1 MEEWKEYK
9 ISEIIEEI
17 AMGPFGSNI
26 KVDNFIDFGIPVLNG
41 SNLQGFKLNEDSFN
55 YVSEEK
61 ADSLGRAN
69 AFRGDVV
76 ITHRGTLGQIVY
88 IPLDSKYERYVISQ
102 SQFRLRLNQ
111 NIIRPDFF
119 VYFFHTRIGQ
129 HRILMNASQ
138 VGVPALARPTSTFK
152 EITIP
157 VPPMEIQ
164 NRVMAILLSLD
175 DKIELNRRINE
186 NLEQQAQALFKSWF
200 VDFEPFKDGK
210 FVDSELG
217 MIPEGWKVG
226 TLSDIANVTMGQSPK
241 GTSYN
246 ENGEGIVFYQGRA
259 DFGNRYPSV
268 RLFTT
273 EPTRYADPF
282 SVLLSVRAPVGDINI
297 AVEKCCIGRG
307 LASIYSKTGHQSF
320 VLYTMFSLKKEL
332 DKFNSEGTVFGSI
345 NRSSIENLKI
355 VIPPINVMDKF
366 EHLVSKIDDM
376 LLNLFQET
384 TRLAQLRDIL
394 LPRFMSGE
402 LIITDI
408 VDKNL
413 SE

>member
-1 MEEWKEYK
+1 MEEWKEYRLGELTIGK
-9 ISEIIEEI
+9 GEYGIGAS
-17 AMGPFGSNI
+17 AVPF
-26 KVDNFIDFGIPVLNG
+26 
-41 SNLQGFKLNEDSFN
+41 DSSK
-55 YVSEEK
+55 YTY
-61 ADSLGRAN
+61 LR
-69 AFRGDVV
+69 
-76 ITHRGTLGQIVY
+76 ITDINDDGTLNKQNLMSVDDINACNYILQKNDIVFARTGN
-88 IPLDSKYERYVISQ
+88 STGRS
-102 SQFRLRLNQ
+102 
-111 NIIRPDFF
+111 
-119 VYFFHTRIGQ
+119 YFYDGSDGVLIYAGFLIKFSIDDNKVNP
-129 HRILMNASQ
+129 RILKYYTHSKPYFDWVHSFDTGGTRGNINAKTYGTMPIILPS
-138 VGVPALARPTSTFK
+138 RK
-152 EITIP
+152 
-157 VPPMEIQ
+157 IQ
-164 NRVMAILLSLD
+164 DKIVSILKSFD

-186 NLEQQAQALFKSWF
+186 NLEQQAQTLFKSWF
-200 VDFEPFKDGK
+200 VDFNPFKDGK
-210 FVDSELG
+210 FIDSELG

-241 GTSYN
+241 GISYN

-259 DFGNRYPSV
+259 DFGNRYPSI

>member
-61 ADSLGRAN
+61 ADSLGKAN
-69 AFRGDVV
+69 ASRGDVV

-175 DKIELNRRINE
+175 DKIELNHCINE
-186 NLEQQAQALFKSWF
+186 NLAQQAQALFKSWF
-200 VDFEPFKDGK
+200 VDFEPFQDGK
-210 FVDSELG
+210 FVNSELG
-217 MIPEGWKVG
+217 MIPERWKAGNLEELVEVKYGKDHKKLASG
-226 TLSDIANVTMGQSPK
+226 TIPVYGSGGIMRYVDQYLYNEESVLIPRKGSLNNVMYVNHPFWTVDTMFYTHMKIEGIAKFIYLLISPK
-241 GTSYN
+241 DLLSMNSGSAVPSMTVDILNKIAVIIPPTTILQQFES
-246 ENGEGIVFYQGRA
+246 IVK
-259 DFGNRYPSV
+259 P
-268 RLFTT
+268 LFTMA
-273 EPTRYADPF
+273 E
-282 SVLLSVRAPVGDINI
+282 
-297 AVEKCCIGRG
+297 
-307 LASIYSKTGHQSF
+307 
-320 VLYTMFSLKKEL
+320 SLQKE
-332 DKFNSEGTVFGSI
+332 NY
-345 NRSSIENLKI
+345 
-355 VIPPINVMDKF
+355 
-366 EHLVSKIDDM
+366 
-376 LLNLFQET
+376 
-384 TRLAQLRDIL
+384 RLAHLRDTL
-394 LPRFMSGE
+394 LPKLMSGE
-402 LIITDI
+402 LKIND
-408 VDKNL
+408 L
-413 SE
+413 SI

>member
-61 ADSLGRAN
+61 ADSLGKAN
-69 AFRGDVV
+69 ASRGDVV

-175 DKIELNRRINE
+175 DKIELNHCINE
-186 NLEQQAQALFKSWF
+186 NLAQQAQALFKSWF
-200 VDFEPFKDGK
+200 VDFEPFQDGK
-210 FVDSELG
+210 FVNSELG
-217 MIPEGWKVG
+217 MIPERWKAGNLEELVEVKYGKDHKKLASG
-226 TLSDIANVTMGQSPK
+226 TIPVYGSGGIMRYVDQYLYNEESVLIPRKGSLNNVMYVNHPFWTVDTMFYTHMKIEGIAKFIYLLISPK
-241 GTSYN
+241 
-246 ENGEGIVFYQGRA
+246 
-259 DFGNRYPSV
+259 D
-268 RLFTT
+268 
-273 EPTRYADPF
+273 
-282 SVLLSVRAPVGDINI
+282 LLSMNSGSAVPSMTVDILNKI
-297 AVEKCCIGRG
+297 AVI
-307 LASIYSKTGHQSF
+307 
-320 VLYTMFSLKKEL
+320 
-332 DKFNSEGTVFGSI
+332 
-345 NRSSIENLKI
+345 
-355 VIPPINVMDKF
+355 IPPTTILQQF
-366 EHLVSKIDDM
+366 ESIVKP
-376 LLNLFQET
+376 LFIMADSLQKENY
-384 TRLAQLRDIL
+384 RLAHLRDTL
-394 LPRFMSGE
+394 LPKLMSGE
-402 LIITDI
+402 LKIND
-408 VDKNL
+408 L
-413 SE
+413 SI

>member
-26 KVDNFIDFGIPVLNG
+26 KVDNFIEFGIPVLNG

-61 ADSLGRAN
+61 ADSLGKAN

-88 IPLDSKYERYVISQ
+88 IPINSKHERYVISQ
-102 SQFRLRLNQ
+102 SQFRLKLNQ

-129 HRILMNASQ
+129 HLILMNASQ

-152 EITIP
+152 EISIP
-157 VPPMEIQ
+157 IPPMEIQ
-164 NRVMAILLSLD
+164 NKVMAILLSLD
-175 DKIELNRRINE
+175 DKIELNNRINE

-246 ENGEGIVFYQGRA
+246 ENGEGIIFYQGRA
-259 DFGNRYPSV
+259 DFGSRYPSI

-273 EPTRYADPF
+273 EPTRYAEPL
-282 SVLLSVRAPVGDINI
+282 SVLLSVRAPVGDINV

-320 VLYTMFSLKKEL
+320 VLYTIFSLKKEL

-345 NRSSIENLKI
+345 NKSSIENLKI
-355 VIPPINVMDKF
+355 IIPPMNIIQKF
-366 EHLVSKIDDM
+366 DSLVRSLDIKLFDLFKETEHLKEIRDT
-376 LLNLFQET
+376 LLTKL
-384 TRLAQLRDIL
+384 
-394 LPRFMSGE
+394 MSGE
-402 LIITDI
+402 L
-408 VDKNL
+408 KL
-413 SE
+413 SEIETKLNE

>member
-9 ISEIIEEI
+9 ISEVIEEI

-138 VGVPALARPTSTFK
+138 VGVPALARPTSTFR
-152 EITIP
+152 EISIP

-164 NRVMAILLSLD
+164 NRAMTMLLSLD

-226 TLSDIANVTMGQSPK
+226 NFEEFVEVKYGKDHKKLASGTIPVYGSGGIMRYVDRYLYNKESVLIPRKGSLNNVMYVNHPFWTVDTMFYTHMKIEGIAKFIYLLISPK
-241 GTSYN
+241 
-246 ENGEGIVFYQGRA
+246 
-259 DFGNRYPSV
+259 D
-268 RLFTT
+268 
-273 EPTRYADPF
+273 
-282 SVLLSVRAPVGDINI
+282 LLSMNSGSAVPSMTVDILNKI
-297 AVEKCCIGRG
+297 AI
-307 LASIYSKTGHQSF
+307 I
-320 VLYTMFSLKKEL
+320 
-332 DKFNSEGTVFGSI
+332 
-345 NRSSIENLKI
+345 
-355 VIPPINVMDKF
+355 IPPTTILQQF
-366 EHLVSKIDDM
+366 ESIVKPFFIMAESLQKE
-376 LLNLFQET
+376 NQ
-384 TRLAQLRDIL
+384 RLAHLRDTL
-394 LPRFMSGE
+394 LPKLMSGE
-402 LIITDI
+402 LKIND
-408 VDKNL
+408 L
-413 SE
+413 SI

>member
-1 MEEWKEYK
+1 MEEWKEYRLEK
-9 ISEIIEEI
+9 LTIGKGEYGIGAS
-17 AMGPFGSNI
+17 AVPF
-26 KVDNFIDFGIPVLNG
+26 
-41 SNLQGFKLNEDSFN
+41 DSSK
-55 YVSEEK
+55 YTY
-61 ADSLGRAN
+61 LR
-69 AFRGDVV
+69 
-76 ITHRGTLGQIVY
+76 ITDINDDGTLNKQNLMSVDDINACNYILKKNDIVFARTGNSTGRSY
-88 IPLDSKYERYVISQ
+88 FYDGSDGVL
-102 SQFRLRLNQ
+102 
-111 NIIRPDFF
+111 
-119 VYFFHTRIGQ
+119 VYAGFLIKFSIDDNKVNP
-129 HRILMNASQ
+129 RILKYYTHSKPYFDWVHSFDTGGTRGNINAKTYGTMPIILPS
-138 VGVPALARPTSTFK
+138 RK
-152 EITIP
+152 
-157 VPPMEIQ
+157 IQ
-164 NRVMAILLSLD
+164 DKIVSILKSFD

-210 FVDSELG
+210 FVDSEFG
-217 MIPEGWKVG
+217 KIPEGWKVG
-226 TLSDIANVTMGQSPK
+226 ILSDIANITMGQSPK

-246 ENGEGIVFYQGRA
+246 EIGNGIVFYQGRA
-259 DFGNRYPSV
+259 DFGNRFPSI

-273 EPTRYADPF
+273 EPSRYAEPH

-402 LIITDI
+402 LRPQ
-408 VDKNL
+408 
-413 SE
+413 

>member
-9 ISEIIEEI
+9 ISEVIEEI

-138 VGVPALARPTSTFK
+138 VGVPALARPTSTFR
-152 EITIP
+152 EISIP

-164 NRVMAILLSLD
+164 NRAMTMLLSLD

-186 NLEQQAQALFKSWF
+186 NLEQQAQALFKAWF

-226 TLSDIANVTMGQSPK
+226 TLSDIANVIMGQSPK

-246 ENGEGIVFYQGRA
+246 ERGDGIVFYQGRA

-273 EPTRYADPF
+273 EPTRYAEPF

-345 NRSSIENLKI
+345 NRSSIESLKI
-355 VIPPINVMDKF
+355 VIPPIGFMDKF
-366 EHLVSKIDDM
+366 EHLVSKIDNM
-376 LLNLFQET
+376 LLKLFQET
-384 TRLAQLRDIL
+384 THLAQLRDTL
-394 LPRFMSGE
+394 LPKLMSGE
-402 LIITDI
+402 L
-408 VDKNL
+408 KL
-413 SE
+413 SEIETKLDE

>member
-1 MEEWKEYK
+1 MEEWKEYRLEK
-9 ISEIIEEI
+9 LTIGKGEYGIGASAI
-17 AMGPFGSNI
+17 PF
-26 KVDNFIDFGIPVLNG
+26 
-41 SNLQGFKLNEDSFN
+41 DSSK
-55 YVSEEK
+55 YTY
-61 ADSLGRAN
+61 LR
-69 AFRGDVV
+69 
-76 ITHRGTLGQIVY
+76 ITDINDDGTLNKQNLMSVDDINACNYILKKNDIVFARTGNSTGRSY
-88 IPLDSKYERYVISQ
+88 FYDGSDGVL
-102 SQFRLRLNQ
+102 
-111 NIIRPDFF
+111 
-119 VYFFHTRIGQ
+119 VYAGFLIKFSIDDNKVNP
-129 HRILMNASQ
+129 RILKYYTHSKPYFDWVHSFDTGGTRGNINAKTYGTMPIILPS
-138 VGVPALARPTSTFK
+138 RK
-152 EITIP
+152 
-157 VPPMEIQ
+157 IQ
-164 NRVMAILLSLD
+164 DKIVSILKSFD

-210 FVDSELG
+210 FVDSEFG
-217 MIPEGWKVG
+217 KIPEGWKVG
-226 TLSDIANVTMGQSPK
+226 ILSDIANITMGQSPK

-246 ENGEGIVFYQGRA
+246 EIGNGIVFYQGRA
-259 DFGNRYPSV
+259 DFGNRFPSI

-273 EPTRYADPF
+273 EPSRYAEPH

-402 LIITDI
+402 LKITDI

>member
-61 ADSLGRAN
+61 ADSLGKAN
-69 AFRGDVV
+69 ASRGDVV

-175 DKIELNRRINE
+175 DKIELNHCINE
-186 NLEQQAQALFKSWF
+186 NLAQQAQALFKSWF
-200 VDFEPFKDGK
+200 VDFEPFQDGK
-210 FVDSELG
+210 FVNSELG
-217 MIPEGWKVG
+217 MIPERWKAGNLEELVEVKYGKDHKKLASG
-226 TLSDIANVTMGQSPK
+226 TIPVYGSGGIMRYVDQYLYNKESVLIPRKGSLNNVMYVNHPFWTVDTMFYTHMKIEGIAKFIYLLISPK
-241 GTSYN
+241 
-246 ENGEGIVFYQGRA
+246 
-259 DFGNRYPSV
+259 D
-268 RLFTT
+268 
-273 EPTRYADPF
+273 
-282 SVLLSVRAPVGDINI
+282 LLSMNSGSAVPSMTVDILNKI
-297 AVEKCCIGRG
+297 AVI
-307 LASIYSKTGHQSF
+307 
-320 VLYTMFSLKKEL
+320 
-332 DKFNSEGTVFGSI
+332 
-345 NRSSIENLKI
+345 
-355 VIPPINVMDKF
+355 IPPTTILQQF
-366 EHLVSKIDDM
+366 ESIVKP
-376 LLNLFQET
+376 LFIMAESLQKENY
-384 TRLAQLRDIL
+384 RLAHLRDTL
-394 LPRFMSGE
+394 LPKLMSGE
-402 LIITDI
+402 LKIND
-408 VDKNL
+408 L
-413 SE
+413 SI

>member
-1 MEEWKEYK
+1 MEEWKEYRLEK
-9 ISEIIEEI
+9 LTIGKGEYGIGAS
-17 AMGPFGSNI
+17 AVPF
-26 KVDNFIDFGIPVLNG
+26 
-41 SNLQGFKLNEDSFN
+41 DSSK
-55 YVSEEK
+55 YTY
-61 ADSLGRAN
+61 LR
-69 AFRGDVV
+69 
-76 ITHRGTLGQIVY
+76 ITDINDDGTLNKQNLMSVDDINACNYILKKNDIVFARTGNSTGRSY
-88 IPLDSKYERYVISQ
+88 FYDGSDGVLVYVGFLIKFSIDD
-102 SQFRLRLNQ
+102 NKV
-111 NIIRPDFF
+111 NP
-119 VYFFHTRIGQ
+119 
-129 HRILMNASQ
+129 RILKYYTHSKPYFDWVHSFDTGGTRGNINAKTYGTMPIILPS
-138 VGVPALARPTSTFK
+138 RK
-152 EITIP
+152 
-157 VPPMEIQ
+157 IQ
-164 NRVMAILLSLD
+164 DKIVSILKSFD

-210 FVDSELG
+210 FVDSEFG
-217 MIPEGWKVG
+217 KIPEGWKVG
-226 TLSDIANVTMGQSPK
+226 ILSDIANITMGQSPK

-246 ENGEGIVFYQGRA
+246 EIGNGIVFYQGRA
-259 DFGNRYPSV
+259 DFGNRFPSI

-273 EPTRYADPF
+273 EPSRYAEPH

-402 LIITDI
+402 LKITDI

>member
-1 MEEWKEYK
+1 MEEWKEYRLEK
-9 ISEIIEEI
+9 LTIGKGEYGIGAS
-17 AMGPFGSNI
+17 AVPF
-26 KVDNFIDFGIPVLNG
+26 
-41 SNLQGFKLNEDSFN
+41 DSSK
-55 YVSEEK
+55 YTY
-61 ADSLGRAN
+61 LR
-69 AFRGDVV
+69 
-76 ITHRGTLGQIVY
+76 ITDINDDGTLNKQNLMSVDDINACNYILKKNDIVFARTGNSTGRSY
-88 IPLDSKYERYVISQ
+88 FYDGSDGVL
-102 SQFRLRLNQ
+102 
-111 NIIRPDFF
+111 
-119 VYFFHTRIGQ
+119 VYAGFLIKFSIDDNKVNP
-129 HRILMNASQ
+129 RILKYYTHSKPYFDWVHSFDTGGTRGNINAKTYGTMPIILPS
-138 VGVPALARPTSTFK
+138 RK
-152 EITIP
+152 
-157 VPPMEIQ
+157 IQ
-164 NRVMAILLSLD
+164 DKIVSILKSFD

-210 FVDSELG
+210 FVDSEFG
-217 MIPEGWKVG
+217 KIPEGWKVG
-226 TLSDIANVTMGQSPK
+226 ILSDIANITMGQSPK

-246 ENGEGIVFYQGRA
+246 EIGNGIVFYQGRA
-259 DFGNRYPSV
+259 DFGNRFPSI

-273 EPTRYADPF
+273 EPSRYAEPH
-282 SVLLSVRAPVGDINI
+282 SVLLSVRVPVGDINI

-402 LIITDI
+402 LKITDI